1 MPGRPANI
9 GGQQDVLH
17 VLNQNIREMN
27 DRIDQALKN
36 LPLHKILKATATLN
50 FGSIP
55 ANTGVEREAFVAGA
69 TQKGTVHASPQ
80 LTLGNSSLIV
90 ASSFVNQSGKVTV
103 RVYNPTASPITPNTV
118 SWNFTVTQ

>member
-1 MPGRPANI
+1 MANRPANI
-9 GGQQDVLH
+9 GGTQDAFH

-36 LPLHKILKATATLN
+36 LPLHKTFKATATLN

-55 ANTGVEREAFVAGA
+55 ANTGVERSATLTGA

-80 LTLGNSSLIV
+80 LTLGNTNLIV
-90 ASSFVNQSGKVTV
+90 ASAFVSGSNQVTV
-103 RVYNPTASPITPNTV
+103 RLFNPTASPIVPNVV
-118 SWNFTVTQ
+118 SWNFTVVQ